1 MLKNVYIAGTRRTP
15 WGSFL
20 GSLSGVSAA
29 QLGSTVIKAALEKA
43 RVSPDQVDEV
53 IMGNVLGAGLGQ
65 NIARQ
70 CSIAAGIGTEVPCT
84 TINKVCGSSMKSP
97 IAAAQA
103 IQCGDAEL
111 IVAGGTESMS
121 NAPYLL
127 PKARTGYR
135 MGDGQIIDAMVNDGL
150 WDVYNDAHMGTCGD
164 KCAEKHN
171 FTMEDQNKYAIES
184 YKRAQKAQAE
194 GILAREIVPVEV
206 KSRKATITVDADEE
220 PARFNEEKFGK
231 LRPAFG
237 KDGTV
242 TAGNAS
248 TINNGAGAMI
258 VCSQEKA
265 KALNIPLEGRILG
278 YAGAAT
284 EPDWF
289 TVAPVYALRKLA
301 EKLNLKW
308 GDVDLFEINEAFSVV
323 TMLALKELKLPHEKV
338 NIFGGAVALGHPIG
352 ATGARLIT
360 TLLNGLEHTGGKL
373 GVATLC
379 IGGGEA
385 LAIAIE
391 RC

>member
-248 TINNGAGAMI
+248 TINDGAGAMI

>member
-1 MLKNVYIAGTRRTP
+1 
-15 WGSFL
+15 
-20 GSLSGVSAA
+20 
-29 QLGSTVIKAALEKA
+29 
-43 RVSPDQVDEV
+43 
-53 IMGNVLGAGLGQ
+53 MGNVLGAGLGQ

-70 CSIAAGIGTEVPCT
+70 CSIAAGIGKDVPCT

-248 TINNGAGAMI
+248 TINDGAGAMI

>member
-20 GSLSGVSAA
+20 GSLSDLSAA
-29 QLGSTVIKAALEKA
+29 QLGSTAIKAALEKSK
-43 RVSPDQVDEV
+43 VSPDQVDEV

-65 NIARQ
+65 NVARQ
-70 CSIAAGIGTEVPCT
+70 CSIAAGIGKDVPCT

-135 MGDGQIIDAMVNDGL
+135 MGDGKIIDAMVNDGL

-164 KCAEKHN
+164 KCAKKYN

-184 YKRAQKAQAE
+184 YRRAQRAQAE
-194 GILAREIVPVEV
+194 GILAREIIPVEI
-206 KSRKATITVDADEE
+206 KSKKATITVDADEE
-220 PARFNEEKFGK
+220 PARFNEEKLGK

-248 TINNGAGAMI
+248 TINDGAGAMI
-258 VCSQEKA
+258 VCSEEKA
-265 KALNIPLEGRILG
+265 RALNIPLEGRILG

-284 EPDWF
+284 DPDWF
-289 TVAPVYALRKLA
+289 TVAPVYALRKLS
-301 EKLNLKW
+301 EKLDLKW

-323 TMLALKELKLPHEKV
+323 TMLALKELNLSHEKV

-360 TLLNGLEHTGGKL
+360 TLLNGLQHTGGKL

>member
-1 MLKNVYIAGTRRTP
+1 MLKNVYIAGTKRTP
-15 WGSFL
+15 WGNFL

-29 QLGSTVIKAALEKA
+29 QLGRTAIKAALEKA
-43 RVSPDQVDEV
+43 KVKPDQVDEV
-53 IMGNVLGAGLGQ
+53 IMGNVLAAGLGQ

-70 CSIAAGIGTEVPCT
+70 CSLGAGIAKEVPCT
-84 TINKVCGSSMKSP
+84 TVNKVCGSSMKAA
-97 IAAAQA
+97 IVAAQV

-111 IVAGGTESMS
+111 VVAGGTESMS

-127 PKARTGYR
+127 PLGRNGYR
-135 MGDGQIIDAMVNDGL
+135 MGDGKVVDSMVNDGL

-164 KCAEKHN
+164 KCAAKYN
-171 FTMEDQNKYAIES
+171 FTCDDQNNFAVES
-184 YKRAQKAQAE
+184 YNRARQAQAD

-206 KSRKATITVDADEE
+206 KSRKATTVVDEDEE
-220 PARFNEEKFGK
+220 PKRFDEGKLRK

-237 KDGTV
+237 GDGTV

-248 TINNGAGAMI
+248 TINDGAGAMI
-258 VCSQEKA
+258 VCSEDKA

-284 EPDWF
+284 DPEWF
-289 TVAPVYALRKLA
+289 TVAPVQALRNLS
-301 EKLNLKW
+301 EKLNLKLA
-308 GDVDLFEINEAFSVV
+308 DVDIFEINEAFAVV
-323 TMLALKELKLPHEKV
+323 AMVAMKDLDLPHEKV
-338 NIFGGAVALGHPIG
+338 NVFGGAVSIGHPIG
-352 ATGARLIT
+352 ATGARLIGT
-360 TLLNGLEHTGGKL
+360 TLNALHHTGGKI
-373 GVATLC
+373 GVAALC

>member
-1 MLKNVYIAGTRRTP
+1 MLKNVYIAGTNRTP

-20 GSLSGVSAA
+20 GSLSTVSAA
-29 QLGSTVIKAALEKA
+29 QLGATAIKGTLAKTK
-43 RVSPDQVDEV
+43 VSPDQVDEV
-53 IMGNVLGAGLGQ
+53 MMGNVLGAGLGQ

-70 CSIAAGIGTEVPCT
+70 CSIGAGIGKEVPCT
-84 TINKVCGSSMKSP
+84 TINKVCGSSLKTP
-97 IAAAQA
+97 ITAAQA

-111 IVAGGTESMS
+111 IIAGGAESMS

-127 PKARTGYR
+127 PNARTGYR
-135 MGDGQIIDAMVNDGL
+135 MGDGKLVDAMVHDGL

-164 KCAEKHN
+164 KCAAEYG
-171 FTMEDQNKYAIES
+171 FSLEDQNKYAVES
-184 YKRAQKAQAE
+184 YKRARKAQAD

-206 KSRKATITVDADEE
+206 KSRKATTVVDADEE
-220 PARFNEEKFGK
+220 PQRFNEEKFGT

-248 TINNGAGAMI
+248 TINDGAGSMI
-258 VCSQEKA
+258 ICSEEKA

-284 EPDWF
+284 DPDRF
-289 TVAPVYALRKLA
+289 TVAPVYAMRTLA

-323 TMLALKELKLPHEKV
+323 AMVALKDLDLPHEKV
-338 NIFGGAVALGHPIG
+338 NIFGGAVAIGHPIG

-360 TLLNGLEHTGGKL
+360 TLLNGLKHTGGKL
-373 GVATLC
+373 GVASLC

-391 RC
+391 RV